1 MLPPDL
7 LARFPDAERRGD
19 EIYLGGSREQSLYG
33 DRRICSNGTE
43 ELPTDAF
50 TIMGYPRGDTIDY
63 GVPQDAPNWE
73 RDQVIAEDAPS
84 H

>member
-43 ELPTDAF
+43 EFPTDAF
-50 TIMGYPRGDTIDY
+50 TIMVYPRGDTIDY

-73 RDQVIAEDAPS
+73 RDQVTVEDAPS